1 MATQNQTHSLPN
13 TTIDPNTGFCS
24 SSKIFH
30 SLRPNVQLP
39 PLSQPLSLT
48 DYALSLL
55 PAAATATENSALID
69 ASTGRQLS
77 YSLFLC
83 QVKSL
88 ASSIQ
93 SLTPLSKGHVA
104 LILIPTSLHVPV
116 LYFSLLSLG
125 VTVAPANPLSTA
137 SELTHLV
144 RLTKPAIAFA
154 TSAVASNIPALKFG
168 TVLTDSPL
176 FLSMLDANVDSHSR
190 APGVEVSQSESAA
203 ILFSSGTTGRVKG
216 VFLTHRN
223 FIALISGYYH
233 LRNNQLAAGE
243 AETQPVSLITLP
255 LFHVFGFFMLVRSI
269 ALGETL
275 VLMQRFDFEGMLK
288 TVERYKISM
297 MPVSPPLVVALAKS
311 ELVNKYDISSLR
323 MLGCGGAPLGE
334 QVASDFKAK
343 FPNVEISQVP
353 LLEIAKPG
361 YGLTESGG
369 GAARSFGPEEMK
381 RHGSVGRLSEN
392 MEAKIVDPE
401 TGEALPPCRKG
412 ELWIRGPTIMKA
424 RFIYGVMVMVTVQV
438 PPAELEHI
446 LHTNPEIADAA
457 VVPYP
462 DEEAGQIP
470 MAFVVRKP
478 GSNISANQV
487 MEFVAK
493 QVSPY
498 KKIRRVSF
506 VNSIPKS
513 PAGKI
518 LRRELVDY
526 ALSSGSS
533 KL

>member
-30 SLRPNVQLP
+30 SLRPNVPLP

-69 ASTGRQLS
+69 ATTGRQLS

-144 RLTKPAIAFA
+144 RLTKPAIAFT

-190 APGVEVSQSESAA
+190 APGVEVSQSDSAA

-243 AETQPVSLITLP
+243 PEPHPVSLTTLP

-311 ELVNKYDISSLR
+311 DLVNKYDLSSLR

-334 QVASDFKAK
+334 QVANDFKAK
-343 FPNVEISQVP
+343 FPNVEISQVNC
-353 LLEIAKPG
+353 
-361 YGLTESGG
+361 T
-369 GAARSFGPEEMK
+369 
-381 RHGSVGRLSEN
+381 
-392 MEAKIVDPE
+392 
-401 TGEALPPCRKG
+401 
-412 ELWIRGPTIMKA
+412 
-424 RFIYGVMVMVTVQV
+424 
-438 PPAELEHI
+438 
-446 LHTNPEIADAA
+446 
-457 VVPYP
+457 
-462 DEEAGQIP
+462 
-470 MAFVVRKP
+470 
-478 GSNISANQV
+478 
-487 MEFVAK
+487 
-493 QVSPY
+493 
-498 KKIRRVSF
+498 
-506 VNSIPKS
+506 
-513 PAGKI
+513 
-518 LRRELVDY
+518 
-526 ALSSGSS
+526 
-533 KL
+533 